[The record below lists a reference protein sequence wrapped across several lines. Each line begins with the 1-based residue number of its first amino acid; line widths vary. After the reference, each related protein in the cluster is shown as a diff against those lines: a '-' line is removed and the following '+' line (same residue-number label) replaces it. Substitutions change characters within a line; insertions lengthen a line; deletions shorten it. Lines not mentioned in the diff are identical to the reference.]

1 MSKIRN
7 SITWKEVSER
17 MANFMI
23 NFEGGD
29 HGRHACRWRARLALH
44 WKRSANGLR
53 ARLTWNFTRFW
64 GRS

>member
-1 MSKIRN
+1 M
-7 SITWKEVSER
+7 SER